1 MSYAHRAV
9 LSPSPIFST
18 MISRGLFA
26 RAQASVSA
34 SDVRV
39 TQRGGPSPKI
49 DLSGTQASVTF

>member
-1 MSYAHRAV
+1 
-9 LSPSPIFST
+9 